1 LPWPALTLALWAA
14 CGTIVLAGALTFG
27 ELASRYPQAGGP
39 YVYLRE
45 GWGPRVAFLYGWQA
59 LLVMDP
65 AITAA
70 LATGSAEYIVALGPS
85 LAGTERWIA
94 VAIVWA
100 LAAINMLG
108 LRLSARVFDAM
119 TGLKVLALG
128 GVVAV
133 AFGAGH
139 GDWSRFQTHAAATGA
154 PPLGEGLAIG
164 LVSAFFS
171 FAGFW
176 EASRIAG
183 EIRDASRTLPR
194 AFAAGVAA
202 ITAIYVATTAA
213 FIYLVP
219 AGSTATGSEFA
230 RRAGEAM
237 LGQAG
242 PAVLAGAVVLS
253 VVASAMALLMMAPR
267 LYVAMSEDG
276 LFPAALAARHPRTD
290 VPARATLLLAALAT
304 VYIAAGTFEQI
315 SSFLVSTA
323 MGFIALA
330 AAALFPIRR
339 RRPDAGGFRVPG
351 YPATPIV
358 FVVLISA
365 VVLIVA
371 MNRPRQ
377 ALLGFA
383 IVALGWPA
391 YGLAA
396 RRGVE

>member
-1 LPWPALTLALWAA
+1 M
-14 CGTIVLAGALTFG
+14 CGGIVLAGALTFG

-70 LATGSAEYIVALGPS
+70 LAAGSAEYIVALGPS
-85 LAGTERWIA
+85 LAGAERGIA
-94 VAIVWA
+94 IAIVWA
-100 LAAINMLG
+100 LAALSMLG
-108 LRLSARVFDAM
+108 LRLSARLFDTM
-119 TGLKVLALG
+119 TAFKVLALG

-139 GDWSRFQTHAAATGA
+139 GDWAHFQAHPAAPAA
-154 PPLGEGLAIG
+154 PPLAEGLAIG

-194 AFAAGVAA
+194 AFAAGVAS

-219 AGSTATGSEFA
+219 AGGAMTGSEFA
-230 RRAGEAM
+230 KRAGEAM
-237 LGQAG
+237 LGPAG
-242 PAVLAGAVVLS
+242 PAVLAAVVVLS
-253 VVASAMALLMMAPR
+253 VIPSAMALLMMAPR

-290 VPARATLLLAALAT
+290 VPARATLLLALLAS

-315 SSFLVSTA
+315 SSFLVGTA

-339 RRPDAGGFRVPG
+339 RHPDGSGFRVPG
-351 YPATPIV
+351 YPTTPIL
-358 FVVLISA
+358 FVVLIAS
-365 VVLIVA
+365 VVLMVA

-377 ALLGFA
+377 ALLGLG

-396 RRGVE
+396 RRDVK